1 MTANEALD
9 RYMNSLGPSERRA
22 KSRDIRAKCR
32 ISKYVLSYW
41 RRGRTPIPWSVL
53 DKINEAIGEN
63 LFENVTN

>member
-32 ISKYVLSYW
+32 ISKYVLCYW

-63 LFENVTN
+63 IFDNVTN